1 MSAANA
7 RCWCRA
13 ACMYQRAGDP
23 MKNHTNSAERAGL
36 RWNAIVPILLLFV
49 LTGTVCGCGSLL
61 VSAKGARIVEG
72 RRIPIETGAEQ
83 SGHHQAADLLVKYQY
98 RVTGNT
104 LEMWGSVRFSSS
116 IQMNFTTLRSFN
128 LQLLVADSQGVILT
142 TRNIAGTTFR
152 LTEDELTFRDS
163 FPLPDGAQLMAFAYR
178 GIAAEGGGA
187 QGRRRAGDGGGGQT
201 TFFDFPVVR

>member
-1 MSAANA
+1 MKDYANIA
-7 RCWCRA
+7 KR
-13 ACMYQRAGDP
+13 DV
-23 MKNHTNSAERAGL
+23 L
-36 RWNAIVPILLLFV
+36 RWAGIASLFFLLV
-49 LTGTVCGCGSLL
+49 LMGAVCGCGSLL
-61 VSAKGARIVEG
+61 VSAKGARIVES

-83 SGHHQAADLLVKYQY
+83 SGHHQAADLLIKYQY

-128 LQLLVADSQGVILT
+128 LQVLVADSQGVILT
-142 TRNIAGTTFR
+142 TRNVAGTTFR
-152 LTEDELTFRDS
+152 RTEDELTFRDS

-178 GIAAEGGGA
+178 GIATEGGGS
-187 QGRRRAGDGGGGQT
+187 QGRRRAGDGGGGET